1 MIALYSLLAESFKF
15 YKMAITAILMQATT
29 MIKQTKIKVVQ
40 HVNKH
45 KKKPSRGVF
54 HKETGLTVSHVLS
67 REFINK
73 RCISG
78 VDPGYSKPLKS
89 CICSCVDPQRPI
101 GLIDPSNNEI

>member
-45 KKKPSRGVF
+45 KK
-54 HKETGLTVSHVLS
+54 SHQEGYFIKRQVL
-67 REFINK
+67 
-73 RCISG
+73 
-78 VDPGYSKPLKS
+78 L
-89 CICSCVDPQRPI
+89 
-101 GLIDPSNNEI
+101 